1 MNTVVTILVTVLIF
15 GLLIF
20 IHELGHYIAARA
32 FGVGIKEFAIG
43 MGPKLFSRR
52 GKHNLFSIRAL
63 PIGGFV
69 SMIGEYADDREEDLD
84 EADRGKT
91 PLNTIPVWRRIV
103 ICLAGPLMNILL
115 GMLIMSIVVVST
127 PVLGSTTV
135 AGFVDGS
142 TSNASGLQPGDKI
155 LEVAGQKIHVIIEL
169 NYFIAVDGIAPVD
182 VLVERDGEEVLLRGV
197 NFPVSEADG
206 VTLANVDFAVY
217 RAEKT
222 AGEVIYQA
230 FWQSVAT
237 MELTV
242 DSLVDTFRGRYG
254 MSALSGPIGIGEQV
268 GEVIQSADGAAA
280 TLRSLGSMTVLISM
294 SLGVFNLLPIPV
306 LDGGRILFYI
316 IEGIRRK
323 PMDPKY
329 ENAVSA
335 IFMLFLLVLMA
346 VVAFKDI
353 IGLF

>member
-1 MNTVVTILVTVLIF
+1 MNTVVTILVTILIF

-20 IHELGHYIAARA
+20 IHELGHYIAARI
-32 FGVGIKEFAIG
+32 FHVGIKEFAIG

-52 GKHNLFSIRAL
+52 GKHNVFSVRAL

-69 SMIGEYADDREEDLD
+69 SMVGEYADDREEDLD

-103 ICLAGPLMNILL
+103 ICLAGPLMNVLL
-115 GMLIMSIVVVST
+115 GMLVMSLVVVST

-135 AGFVDGS
+135 AQFVEGS
-142 TSNASGLQPGDKI
+142 TSDASGLRPGDTI

-169 NYFIAVDGIAPVD
+169 NYVIAVDGIEPVD
-182 VLVERDGEEVLLRGV
+182 VLVERDGEEVLLRNV
-197 NFPVSEADG
+197 SFPVTDEDG
-206 VTLANVDFAVY
+206 VALANRDFAVY

-222 AGEVIYQA
+222 AGEVVYQA

-237 MELTV
+237 IELTV

-254 MSALSGPIGIGEQV
+254 ISALSGPIGIGEQV
-268 GEVIQSADGAAA
+268 GEVIQSTEGAAA
-280 TLRSLGSMTVLISM
+280 TLRNLASMMVLISM

-306 LDGGRILFYI
+306 LDGGRILIYI

-335 IFMLFLLVLMA
+335 VFMLFLLVLMA
-346 VVAFKDI
+346 VIAFKDI

>member
-1 MNTVVTILVTVLIF
+1 MNTVVTILVTILIF

-20 IHELGHYIAARA
+20 IHELGHYIAARI
-32 FGVGIKEFAIG
+32 FHVGIKEFAIG

-52 GKHNLFSIRAL
+52 GKHNVFSVRAL

-69 SMIGEYADDREEDLD
+69 SMVGEYADDHEEDLD

-103 ICLAGPLMNILL
+103 ICLAGPLMNVLL
-115 GMLIMSIVVVST
+115 GMLVMSLVVVST
-127 PVLGSTTV
+127 PVRGSTTV
-135 AGFVDGS
+135 AQFVEGS
-142 TSNASGLQPGDKI
+142 TRDASGLRPGDTI

-169 NYFIAVDGIAPVD
+169 NYVIAVDGIEPVD
-182 VLVERDGEEVLLRGV
+182 VLVERDGEEVLLRNV
-197 NFPVSEADG
+197 SFPVTDEDG
-206 VTLANVDFAVY
+206 VALANRDFAVY

-222 AGEVIYQA
+222 AGEVVYQA

-237 MELTV
+237 IELTV

-254 MSALSGPIGIGEQV
+254 ISALSGPIGIGEQV
-268 GEVIQSADGAAA
+268 GEVIQSTEGAAA
-280 TLRSLGSMTVLISM
+280 TLRNLASMMVLISM

-335 IFMLFLLVLMA
+335 VFMLFLLVLMA
-346 VVAFKDI
+346 VIAFKDI